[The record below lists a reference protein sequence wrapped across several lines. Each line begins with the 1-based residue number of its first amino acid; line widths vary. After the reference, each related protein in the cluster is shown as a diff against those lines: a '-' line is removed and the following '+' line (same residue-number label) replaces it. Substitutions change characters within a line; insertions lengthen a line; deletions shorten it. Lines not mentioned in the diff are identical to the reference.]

1 MCWSAFAYLV
11 QDRKSAALKKII
23 ASMTVGK
30 DVSEL
35 FPDVAKCI
43 STEERGWRLEGFSEW
58 PEQSSNVA
66 FYISTMKSN

>member
-43 STEERGWRLEGFSEW
+43 STEERGCGRGS
-58 PEQSSNVA
+58 QNGRSNRA
-66 FYISTMKSN
+66 IWHSK

>member
-1 MCWSAFAYLV
+1 METAVKSHVLV
-11 QDRKSAALKKII
+11 SFCLPFQDRKSAALKKII

-43 STEERGWRLEGFSEW
+43 STEERDCGRGSRNGR
-58 PEQSSNVA
+58 SNRA
-66 FYISTMKSN
+66 IWHSK